1 MTATAALAVPTRT
14 FSPAAWAVPPLPPE
28 YDPWNRYEPVR
39 APTREDPRIER
50 DSRRGQRPGIEGD
63 AAPPAFAGP
72 NRRASGTVVP
82 FLRAPLA
89 REAFAALVLTT
100 PYSAP
105 FMAQMIAQ
113 EVAPDRL
120 VQNDAAERVSAAYEA
135 TIARTDRY
143 LVAARPIE
151 ARF

>member
-1 MTATAALAVPTRT
+1 MTATAAFAVPTRT

-50 DSRRGQRPGIEGD
+50 DSRGGQRPGIDGD
-63 AAPPAFAGP
+63 PASTAFSP
-72 NRRASGTVVP
+72 NRRAGANVVP
-82 FLRAPLA
+82 FPRAPLA

-113 EVAPDRL
+113 EVAPDQL
-120 VQNDAAERVSAAYEA
+120 VQSDEAERVSAAYEA

-143 LVAARPIE
+143 LVAAQPIE